1 MICRGISYSFGN
13 CLLIYYNYSRS
24 FYIIIISGYSYVSP
38 THEVKRLAKEIG
50 MEGKVRVM
58 NFGVPGQMC
67 EVRHALEDCIQN
79 GYWLLLQNYHLAEEP
94 EQEFYIL
101 LKVNIFLSFKNK

>member
-1 MICRGISYSFGN
+1 M
-13 CLLIYYNYSRS
+13 
-24 FYIIIISGYSYVSP
+24 SP

-67 EVRHALEDCIQN
+67 EVRRALEDCIQN
-79 GYWLLLQNYHLAEEP
+79 GYWLLLQNYHLAGEP
-94 EQEFYIL
+94 EPEFYTLI
-101 LKVNIFLSFKNK
+101 KVC

>member
-1 MICRGISYSFGN
+1 M
-13 CLLIYYNYSRS
+13 
-24 FYIIIISGYSYVSP
+24 IISGYSYVSP

-79 GYWLLLQNYHLAEEP
+79 GYWLLLQNYHLAGEP
-94 EQEFYIL
+94 EPEFYTLI
-101 LKVNIFLSFKNK
+101 KVC